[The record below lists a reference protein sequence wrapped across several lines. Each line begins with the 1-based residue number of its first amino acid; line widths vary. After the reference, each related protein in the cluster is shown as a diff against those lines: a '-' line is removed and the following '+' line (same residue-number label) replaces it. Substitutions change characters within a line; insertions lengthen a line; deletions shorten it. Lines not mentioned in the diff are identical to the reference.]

1 MYKYLTDLIEN
12 DSYLFVKKN
21 KFILQKKG
29 A

>member
-21 KFILQKKG
+21 KFIRQKKG